1 MVSQLVT
8 IYVWTIVYNI
18 IRVCSHK
25 ISNEAKIDGTVVNP
39 KSTILD
45 ADTENISPCS
55 SITTIED
62 KSQTKDDV
70 KHIEIECTISDRQTE
85 VVEH

>member
-1 MVSQLVT
+1 M
-8 IYVWTIVYNI
+8 YNI

-25 ISNEAKIDGTVVNP
+25 ISNEAKTDATMVNP

-45 ADTENISPCS
+45 TDTEKISPCS
-55 SITTIED
+55 SITTED

-85 VVEH
+85 VDINNN